1 MLATL
6 ALTFGL
12 TAGSAQSQIL
22 QDLGNAITGNKPS
35 QSDISAARQEVQD
48 AAQNALSALYAM
60 QPGARRDIERAAG
73 YAAFSTFGMKLMIAG
88 GTSGKGLAVNKRTG
102 SQTYMKMLQVQGGL
116 GFGVSKNQLIFV
128 FTSEQALSN
137 FINTG
142 WEFGGQANLS
152 AMANGEGGMFAGAA
166 QISPGVYL
174 YQITETGLNATLTVA
189 ETEFFVDSDLN

>member
-1 MLATL
+1 MKIKSMLASL
-6 ALTFGL
+6 AIALG
-12 TAGSAQSQIL
+12 AAAAPAHSQIL
-22 QDLGNAITGNKPS
+22 QNLENAIAGNKPS
-35 QSDISAARQEVQD
+35 QADIAAARQEVQD
-48 AAQNALSALYAM
+48 AAQSALSALYAI
-60 QPGARRDIERAAG
+60 QPSARRDIERAVG

-102 SQTYMKMLQVQGGL
+102 TQTYMKMLQVQGGL

-152 AMANGEGGMFAGAA
+152 AMAGGEGGM
-166 QISPGVYL
+166 
-174 YQITETGLNATLTVA
+174 
-189 ETEFFVDSDLN
+189 